1 MMKRP
6 GFLLAGVLG
15 AACLTIGPAVPAE
28 PVVKPSPAPQPQR
41 GAETFT
47 GRIAKASGVSEED
60 VAKVLRALP
69 GVVKDDI
76 RQGKTVSV
84 GGLGTFRIAKLPEY
98 RDLKDGKPV
107 IIPPRNSV
115 EFQPAGDLA
124 DAANAEGAVPAVTIP
139 AFEYNALPGQTP
151 GMRMDGTR
159 MPNIRVK

>member
-1 MMKRP
+1 MKRP

-15 AACLTIGPAVPAE
+15 AACLTIGPAIPAE
-28 PVVKPSPAPQPQR
+28 PVVKPGPAPQR

-69 GVVKDDI
+69 GVVKDEI
-76 RQGKTVSV
+76 RQGKTVSLN
-84 GGLGTFRIAKLPEY
+84 GLGSFRIVKLPEY

-107 IIPPRNSV
+107 IIAPHNSV
-115 EFQPAGDLA
+115 EFQPASDLA
-124 DAANAEGAVPAVTIP
+124 DAANAEGAVPAATVP

-151 GMRMDGTR
+151 GMRMDGMR
-159 MPNIRVK
+159 MPIVRVK